1 LIYTDTKAFHPSIF
15 EIFFSWGD
23 LIPDVLQTHRTGEN
37 MEKLIMKKLI
47 NNPNDLV
54 REELEGYT
62 AAYSNWVYLIEPNL
76 IIRTHSKPQG
86 KVGIAMGNG
95 PGHEPAMIGFV
106 GEGILDVNIPGE
118 IFTAPAAPRIL
129 EGIKAADRGAG
140 VLLYIAN
147 HAGDVLNA
155 RLAMDMAQDEGLN
168 ADSVILW
175 DDVASAPADHP
186 EERRGIAGQIFP
198 FKMAGSAAEEGLP
211 LIEVKRV
218 AEKARDNTRTLA
230 VALTSCMNPVT
241 GEMMFDLPADE
252 IEVGMGVH
260 GEAGAGRRK
269 LGTADEIMDIV
280 AERVINDRP
289 YVAGEEVCVLIN
301 GMGSTTLMEMF
312 ILYRRLAAILK
323 SKNITVH
330 RARIGNFITTQEMAG
345 FSLSICAVDDEL
357 KHFWDAPADCPYFCA
372 R

>member
-1 LIYTDTKAFHPSIF
+1 
-15 EIFFSWGD
+15 
-23 LIPDVLQTHRTGEN
+23 
-37 MEKLIMKKLI
+37 MEKPTMKKLI
-47 NNPNDLV
+47 NDPRNLI

-62 AAYSNWVYLIEPNL
+62 AAYADWVRLIEPNL
-76 IIRTHSKPQG
+76 IIRTNSKPQG

-118 IFTAPAAPRIL
+118 IFTAPPAHRIV

-155 RLAMDMAQDEGLN
+155 GMAIELAQDQGIQV
-168 ADSVILW
+168 DSVTLW
-175 DDVASAPADHP
+175 DDIASGPADHP
-186 EERRGIAGQIFP
+186 EERRGIAGQMFP

-211 LIEVKRV
+211 LAEVKRI

-230 VALTSCMNPVT
+230 VALTSCIHPVT
-241 GEMMFDLPADE
+241 GEMMFDLPVDQIE
-252 IEVGMGVH
+252 IGMGVH
-260 GEAGAGRRK
+260 GEVGAGRRK
-269 LGTADEIMDIV
+269 MGTADEIMDIV
-280 AERVINDRP
+280 AGRVIDDRP
-289 YVAGEEVCVLIN
+289 FVSGEEVCVLIN

-312 ILYRRLAAILK
+312 ILYRRLSSVLK
-323 SKNITVH
+323 AKDISVH
-330 RARIGNFITTQEMAG
+330 KARIGNFITTQEMAG
-345 FSLSICAVDDEL
+345 FSLSLCAVDDEL
-357 KHFWDAPADCPYFCA
+357 KHFWDAPANCPYFIA

>member
-1 LIYTDTKAFHPSIF
+1 MDKQ
-15 EIFFSWGD
+15 
-23 LIPDVLQTHRTGEN
+23 V
-37 MEKLIMKKLI
+37 MKKLI
-47 NNPNDLV
+47 DDPKNLV

-62 AAYSNWVYLIEPNL
+62 AAYADWVRLMEPNM
-76 IIRTHSKPQG
+76 IVRAHPKPQG

-106 GEGILDVNIPGE
+106 GEGILDVNVPGE
-118 IFTAPAAPRIL
+118 IFTAPAAPRII

-140 VLLYIAN
+140 VLLYVAN

-155 RLAMDMAQDEGLN
+155 SLAIEMAHDMGLN
-168 ADSVILW
+168 VDSVVLW
-175 DDVASAPADHP
+175 DDIASAPPDQP
-186 EERRGIAGQIFP
+186 EERRGIAGQMFA

-211 LIEVKRV
+211 LSEVKRI

-230 VALTSCMNPVT
+230 VALTSCINPVT
-241 GEMMFDLPADE
+241 REMMFDLPDDE

-289 YVAGEEVCVLIN
+289 YAAGEEVCVLIN
-301 GMGSTTLMEMF
+301 GSGSTTLMEMF
-312 ILYRRLAAILK
+312 ILYRRLAAILQ
-323 SKNITVH
+323 SKKIAVH
-330 RARIGNFITTQEMAG
+330 KARIGNFITTQEMAG
-345 FSLSICAVDDEL
+345 FSLSLCAVDAEL
-357 KHFWDAPADCPYFCA
+357 KHFWDAPANCPYFIN
-372 R
+372 RG

>member
-1 LIYTDTKAFHPSIF
+1 MDKP
-15 EIFFSWGD
+15 
-23 LIPDVLQTHRTGEN
+23 V
-37 MEKLIMKKLI
+37 MKKLI
-47 NNPNDLV
+47 NDPKNLV

-62 AAYSNWVYLIEPNL
+62 AAYADWVRLIEPNL
-76 IIRTHSKPQG
+76 IVRAHPKPQG

-106 GEGILDVNIPGE
+106 GEGILDVNAPGE

-129 EGIKAADRGAG
+129 AAIKAADRGAG
-140 VLLYIAN
+140 VLLYVAN

-155 RLAMDMAQDEGLN
+155 RLAVDMALDEGLN
-168 ADSVILW
+168 IDHVCLW
-175 DDVASAPADHP
+175 DDIASAPADQP
-186 EERRGIAGQIFP
+186 EERRGIAGQMFP
-198 FKMAGSAAEEGLP
+198 FKIAGSAAEEGHSLS
-211 LIEVKRV
+211 EVKRI

-230 VALTSCMNPVT
+230 VAMTSCIHPVT

-269 LGTADEIMDIV
+269 LGKADEIMDIV
-280 AERVINDRP
+280 AARVLDDKPFISGD
-289 YVAGEEVCVLIN
+289 EVCVLIN
-301 GMGSTTLMEMF
+301 GSGSTTLMEMF

-323 SKNITVH
+323 SREISVH
-330 RARIGNFITTQEMAG
+330 KVKIGNFITTQEMAG
-345 FSLSICAVDDEL
+345 FSLSLCAVDEEL
-357 KHFWDAPADCPYFCA
+357 KHFWDAPANCPYFIA

>member
-1 LIYTDTKAFHPSIF
+1 
-15 EIFFSWGD
+15 
-23 LIPDVLQTHRTGEN
+23 
-37 MEKLIMKKLI
+37 MMKKLI
-47 NNPNDLV
+47 NNPEDLV

-62 AAYSNWVYLIEPNL
+62 AAYSNWVRFMEPNMVV
-76 IIRTHSKPQG
+76 RARPKAEG

-106 GEGILDVNIPGE
+106 GEGILDVNVPGE
-118 IFTAPAAPRIL
+118 IFTAPSAIRIV

-140 VLLYIAN
+140 VLLYVAS
-147 HAGDVLNA
+147 HAGDILNA
-155 RLAMDMAQDEGLN
+155 SLAVDMAQDEGLN
-168 ADSVILW
+168 VDSVILW
-175 DDVASAPADHP
+175 DDIASAPPDQP
-186 EERRGIAGQIFP
+186 EERRGIAGQMFP

-211 LIEVKRV
+211 LQEVKRV

-230 VALTSCMNPVT
+230 VALTSCINPVT
-241 GEMMFDLPADE
+241 GEMMFDLPDDQ

-269 LGTADEIMDIV
+269 MGTANEIMDIV

-289 YVAGEEVCVLIN
+289 FVAGEEVCVLIN

-312 ILYRRLAAILK
+312 ILYRRLDTILK
-323 SKNITVH
+323 SKGIKVH
-330 RARIGNFITTQEMAG
+330 RSRIGNFITTQEMAG
-345 FSLSICAVDDEL
+345 FSLSLCVVDDEL
-357 KHFWDAPADCPYFCA
+357 KHFWDAPADCPYFCN

>member
-1 LIYTDTKAFHPSIF
+1 MAKP
-15 EIFFSWGD
+15 
-23 LIPDVLQTHRTGEN
+23 
-37 MEKLIMKKLI
+37 IMKKLI
-47 NNPNDLV
+47 NDPKFLV

-62 AAYSNWVYLIEPNL
+62 AAYADWVRLQEPNL
-76 IIRTHSKPQG
+76 VVRTHAKPQG

-155 RLAMDMAQDEGLN
+155 GLAVEMAQDQGLN
-168 ADSVILW
+168 VDSVVLW
-175 DDVASAPADHP
+175 DDIATAPPDHP
-186 EERRGIAGQIFP
+186 EERRGIAGQMFP
-198 FKMAGSAAEEGLP
+198 FKMAGSAAEEGLS
-211 LIEVKRV
+211 LSEVKRV
-218 AEKARDNTRTLA
+218 AEKARDHTRTLA
-230 VALTSCMNPVT
+230 VALTSCINPVS

-252 IEVGMGVH
+252 IEIGMGVH
-260 GEAGAGRRK
+260 GEGGTGRRK
-269 LGTADEIMDIV
+269 IGTADEIMDIV
-280 AERVINDRP
+280 AARVIEDRP
-289 YVAGEEVCVLIN
+289 FVSGEEVCVLIN
-301 GMGSTTLMEMF
+301 GSGSTTLMEMF
-312 ILYRRLAAILK
+312 ILYRRLSAILQAK
-323 SKNITVH
+323 KITVH

-345 FSLSICAVDDEL
+345 FSLSLCAVDAEL
-357 KHFWDAPADCPYFCA
+357 KHFWDAPANCPYFIA

>member
-1 LIYTDTKAFHPSIF
+1 
-15 EIFFSWGD
+15 
-23 LIPDVLQTHRTGEN
+23 
-37 MEKLIMKKLI
+37 MEKQIMKKLI
-47 NNPNDLV
+47 NDPKNLV

-62 AAYSNWVYLIEPNL
+62 SAYSDWVQLIEPNL
-76 IIRTHSKPQG
+76 IVRTHSKPQG

-118 IFTAPAAPRIL
+118 IFTAPAAPRIV
-129 EGIKAADRGAG
+129 EGIKVANRGGG

-155 RLAMDMAQDEGLN
+155 GLAVELAQDQGINVE
-168 ADSVILW
+168 SVILW
-175 DDVASAPADHP
+175 DDLASAPADHP
-186 EERRGIAGQIFP
+186 EERRGIAGQMFP

-211 LIEVKRV
+211 LREVKRI

-230 VALTSCMNPVT
+230 VALTSCISPVT
-241 GEMMFDLPADE
+241 GEMMFDLPVDE

-260 GEAGAGRRK
+260 GEGGAGRRK
-269 LGTADEIMDIV
+269 MGKADEIMDIV
-280 AERVINDRP
+280 AGRVIADRP
-289 YVAGEEVCVLIN
+289 FVSGDEVCVLIN

-312 ILYRRLAAILK
+312 ILYRRLSTILK
-323 SKNITVH
+323 SKKINVH
-330 RARIGNFITTQEMAG
+330 KARIGNFITTQEMAG
-345 FSLSICAVDDEL
+345 FSLSLCAVDTEL
-357 KHFWDAPADCPYFCA
+357 KHFWDAPANCPYFMT

>member
-1 LIYTDTKAFHPSIF
+1 
-15 EIFFSWGD
+15 
-23 LIPDVLQTHRTGEN
+23 
-37 MEKLIMKKLI
+37 MEKPIMKKLI
-47 NNPNDLV
+47 NDPQNLV

-62 AAYSNWVYLIEPNL
+62 AAYAHLVRLVEPNL
-76 IIRTHSKPQG
+76 VVRANPKPQG

-140 VLLYIAN
+140 VLLYVAS
-147 HAGDVLNA
+147 HAGDILNA
-155 RLAMDMAQDEGLN
+155 RLAVDMAQDEGIN
-168 ADSVILW
+168 VDSVVLW
-175 DDVASAPADHP
+175 DDIASGPPERP
-186 EERRGIAGQIFP
+186 EERRGIAGQMFP

-211 LIEVKRV
+211 LAEVKRI

-230 VALTSCMNPVT
+230 VALTSCIHPVS

-252 IEVGMGVH
+252 IEIGMGVH

-269 LGTADEIMDIV
+269 LGTADEIMEIV
-280 AERVINDRP
+280 AERVIADRP

-312 ILYRRLAAILK
+312 ILHRRLAMILEAK
-323 SKNITVH
+323 DIAVYK
-330 RARIGNFITTQEMAG
+330 ARIGNFITTQESAG
-345 FSLSICAVDDEL
+345 FSLSLCAVDEEL
-357 KHFWDAPADCPYFCA
+357 KHFWDAPANCPYFCT

>member
-1 LIYTDTKAFHPSIF
+1 
-15 EIFFSWGD
+15 
-23 LIPDVLQTHRTGEN
+23 
-37 MEKLIMKKLI
+37 MEKPIMKKMI
-47 NNPNDLV
+47 NHPKNLV

-62 AAYSNWVYLIEPNL
+62 AAYANWVRLVEPNMIL
-76 IIRTHSKPQG
+76 RANPKSPG

-106 GEGILDVNIPGE
+106 GEGILDVNVPGE
-118 IFTAPAAPRIL
+118 IFTAPGAPRIV
-129 EGIKAADRGAG
+129 EGIKAADHGAG
-140 VLLYIAN
+140 VLLYVAN

-155 RLAMDMAQDEGLN
+155 GMAIEMAHDMGLN
-168 ADSVILW
+168 VESVVLW
-175 DDVASAPADHP
+175 DDIASAPPDQP
-186 EERRGIAGQIFP
+186 EERRGIAGQMFP
-198 FKMAGSAAEEGLP
+198 FKMAGSAAEEGLS
-211 LIEVKRV
+211 LSEVKRI

-230 VALTSCMNPVT
+230 VALTSCINPVT
-241 GEMMFDLPADE
+241 AELMFDLPVDE

-280 AERVINDRP
+280 AERVIRDRP

-312 ILYRRLAAILK
+312 ILYRRLAAILS
-323 SKNITVH
+323 SKEITVYK
-330 RARIGNFITTQEMAG
+330 ARIGNFITTQEMAG
-345 FSLSICAVDDEL
+345 FSLSLCAVDAEL
-357 KHFWDAPADCPYFCA
+357 KHFWDAPADCPYFTV